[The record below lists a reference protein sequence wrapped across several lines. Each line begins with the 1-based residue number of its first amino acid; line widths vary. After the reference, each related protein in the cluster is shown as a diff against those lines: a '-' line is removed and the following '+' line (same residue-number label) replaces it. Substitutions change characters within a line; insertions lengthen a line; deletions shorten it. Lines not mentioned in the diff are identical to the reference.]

1 MWSREIR
8 GNGEIPEAFLIAR
21 SCIFCARDAFVEV
34 LGNEEATF
42 FYFKEGNF
50 GLKFL
55 NAKA

>member
-1 MWSREIR
+1 V
-8 GNGEIPEAFLIAR
+8 FLIAW
-21 SCIFCARDAFVEV
+21 SCIFCARAFVEV
-34 LGNEEATF
+34 LRNEEAIF

>member
-1 MWSREIR
+1 MGGGGTAET
-8 GNGEIPEAFLIAR
+8 PQAFRIAW

-34 LGNEEATF
+34 LGNREAIF

-50 GLKFL
+50 GLKFF